1 MIRGNHNASTGM
13 NPGTNPGASP
23 GANIDAMNVS
33 RPHATQLAGAG
44 AWLRRSM
51 TRALL
56 GAAMLS
62 VVLLG
67 WHAEAG
73 AQEAKQASCTF
84 LEIQASSGGGGI
96 DGALRPLAGKLEK
109 PPFSAWKSFSLV
121 ARHPQIL
128 ALMKAVDVPLK
139 MGGKLSALFRQH
151 SQSAGKKARVSLSL
165 ALDDKS
171 GKRALDTKVHVDEGD
186 YFVIV
191 ISQSADGGQLLA
203 FSCTAK

>member
-1 MIRGNHNASTGM
+1 MIRGNHDAMSNAKP
-13 NPGTNPGASP
+13 N
-23 GANIDAMNVS
+23 ANIDARTHTNEA
-33 RPHATQLAGAG
+33 PPATGLAGAS
-44 AWLRRSM
+44 AWPGRPM
-51 TRALL
+51 ARALL
-56 GAAMLS
+56 GAAMLAAA
-62 VVLLG
+62 LLG

-84 LEIQASSGGGGI
+84 LEIQASSGSGGI
-96 DGALRPLAGKLEK
+96 DAALKPLAGKLEK

-121 ARHPQIL
+121 ARHPQTL

-139 MGGKLSALFRQH
+139 MGGKLGALFRQH
-151 SQSAGKKARVSLSL
+151 SQSPGKKDRVSLSL

-203 FSCTAK
+203 FSCTAE

>member
-1 MIRGNHNASTGM
+1 MIRGNRNAKPSV
-13 NPGTNPGASP
+13 NHH
-23 GANIDAMNVS
+23 AMNVS
-33 RPHATQLAGAG
+33 HPHGSPLAGASPWPG
-44 AWLRRSM
+44 RSVI
-51 TRALL
+51 RALL
-56 GAAMLS
+56 GAAVLS

-67 WHAEAG
+67 FGAEAR
-73 AQEAKQASCTF
+73 AQDAKQASCTF

-96 DGALRPLAGKLEK
+96 DASLKPLAGKLEK
-109 PPFSAWKSFSLV
+109 PPFSGWKSFSLV
-121 ARHPQIL
+121 ARHPQTL
-128 ALMKAVDVPLK
+128 LLMKAVDVPLK

-151 SQSAGKKARVSLSL
+151 SQSAGKKDRVSLSL

-203 FSCTAK
+203 FSCTAE